1 MELGIS
7 WLTQL
12 TNFNIKLIKPYVII
26 NSVGLFFKMNLEKII
41 KYSGYL
47 SSGLFMLIG
56 FIVSFEVISRYI
68 FNAPTIWVNEI
79 SRFLQIWATYLALT
93 YSFHKNDFI
102 RITVIYDRLGQSGKK
117 ILDFISMLFILFFSS
132 FVVYYGWLIAYDS
145 LKVGRTSSTI
155 LDVPSFL
162 TELAIPLC
170 FFLLVIRVSIEIVRK
185 LGLLIK

>member
-1 MELGIS
+1 
-7 WLTQL
+7 
-12 TNFNIKLIKPYVII
+12 
-26 NSVGLFFKMNLEKII
+26 MNYYDKIV

-47 SSGLFMLIG
+47 ASALFIAIG
-56 FIVSFEVISRYI
+56 FIVSYEVIMRYL
-68 FNAPTIWVNEI
+68 FNSPTIWVNEV

-93 YSFHKNDFI
+93 YSFHKRDFI
-102 RITVIYDRLGQSGKK
+102 RITVIYDRLNETGKK
-117 ILDFISMLFILFFSS
+117 ILDFISFIFIIIFSC

-170 FFLLVIRVSIEIVRK
+170 FTFLVIRVVLEAIRYIRNFSK
-185 LGLLIK
+185 

>member
-1 MELGIS
+1 
-7 WLTQL
+7 
-12 TNFNIKLIKPYVII
+12 
-26 NSVGLFFKMNLEKII
+26 MNYYDKIV

-47 SSGLFMLIG
+47 ASALFIAIG
-56 FIVSFEVISRYI
+56 FIVSYEVIMRYL
-68 FNAPTIWVNEI
+68 FNSPTIWVNEV

-93 YSFHKNDFI
+93 YSFHKQDFI
-102 RITVIYDRLGQSGKK
+102 RITVIYDRLNERGKK
-117 ILDFISMLFILFFSS
+117 ILDFISFVFIIIFCS

-170 FFLLVIRVSIEIVRK
+170 FAFLVLRVILEIITYVRNFVK
-185 LGLLIK
+185 

>member
-1 MELGIS
+1 M
-7 WLTQL
+7 
-12 TNFNIKLIKPYVII
+12 NYYNKLV
-26 NSVGLFFKMNLEKII
+26 

-47 SSGLFMLIG
+47 ASALFIAIG
-56 FIVSFEVISRYI
+56 FIVSYEVIMRYL
-68 FNAPTIWVNEI
+68 FNSPTIWVNEV

-93 YSFHKNDFI
+93 YSFHKQDFI
-102 RITVIYDRLGQSGKK
+102 RITVIYDRLNENGKK
-117 ILDFISMLFILFFSS
+117 ILDFISFIFILIFSS

-170 FFLLVIRVSIEIVRK
+170 FAFLVLRVLLEAIKYIRNFTK
-185 LGLLIK
+185 

>member
-1 MELGIS
+1 MEIY
-7 WLTQL
+7 
-12 TNFNIKLIKPYVII
+12 N
-26 NSVGLFFKMNLEKII
+26 KIV

-47 SSGLFMLIG
+47 ASALFIAIG
-56 FIVSFEVISRYI
+56 FIISYEVIMRYL
-68 FNAPTIWVNEI
+68 FNSPTVWVNEI

-93 YSFHKNDFI
+93 YSFDRKEFI
-102 RITVIYDRLGQSGKK
+102 RITVLYDKLNEAGKK
-117 ILDFISMLFILFFSS
+117 VLDFISAIFILTFSS
-132 FVVYYGWLIAYDS
+132 FVLYFGWLIAYDS

>member
-1 MELGIS
+1 
-7 WLTQL
+7 
-12 TNFNIKLIKPYVII
+12 
-26 NSVGLFFKMNLEKII
+26 MNHYDKIV

-47 SSGLFMLIG
+47 ASALFITIG
-56 FIVSFEVISRYI
+56 FIVSYEVIMRYL
-68 FNAPTIWVNEI
+68 FNSPTIWVNEV

-93 YSFHKNDFI
+93 YSFHKQDFI
-102 RITVIYDRLGQSGKK
+102 RITVIYDRLNETGKK
-117 ILDFISMLFILFFSS
+117 ILDFISFIFIIIFSC

-170 FFLLVIRVSIEIVRK
+170 FAFLVIRVILEAIRYIRNFSK
-185 LGLLIK
+185 

>member
-1 MELGIS
+1 
-7 WLTQL
+7 
-12 TNFNIKLIKPYVII
+12 
-26 NSVGLFFKMNLEKII
+26 MNYYDKIV

-47 SSGLFMLIG
+47 ASALFIAIG
-56 FIVSFEVISRYI
+56 FIVSYEVIMRYL
-68 FNAPTIWVNEI
+68 FNSPTIWVNEV

-93 YSFHKNDFI
+93 YSFHKQDFI
-102 RITVIYDRLGQSGKK
+102 RITVIYDRLNEAGKK
-117 ILDFISMLFILFFSS
+117 ILDFINFIFIIIFSC

-170 FFLLVIRVSIEIVRK
+170 FAFLVIRVILEAIRYIRNFSK
-185 LGLLIK
+185 W

>member
-1 MELGIS
+1 
-7 WLTQL
+7 
-12 TNFNIKLIKPYVII
+12 
-26 NSVGLFFKMNLEKII
+26 MNYYDKIV

-47 SSGLFMLIG
+47 ASALFIAIG
-56 FIVSFEVISRYI
+56 FIVSYEVIMRYL
-68 FNAPTIWVNEI
+68 FNSPTIWVNEV

-93 YSFHKNDFI
+93 YSFHKQDFI
-102 RITVIYDRLGQSGKK
+102 RITVIYDRLNETGKK
-117 ILDFISMLFILFFSS
+117 ILDFISFIFIIIFSC

-170 FFLLVIRVSIEIVRK
+170 FAFLVIRVILEAIRYISNFSK
-185 LGLLIK
+185 

>member
-1 MELGIS
+1 
-7 WLTQL
+7 
-12 TNFNIKLIKPYVII
+12 
-26 NSVGLFFKMNLEKII
+26 MNYYDKIV

-47 SSGLFMLIG
+47 ASALFIAIG
-56 FIVSFEVISRYI
+56 FIVSYEVIMRYL
-68 FNAPTIWVNEI
+68 FNSPTIWVNEV

-93 YSFHKNDFI
+93 YSFHKQDFI
-102 RITVIYDRLGQSGKK
+102 RITVIYDRLNETGKK
-117 ILDFISMLFILFFSS
+117 ILDFISFIFIIIFSC

-170 FFLLVIRVSIEIVRK
+170 FAFLVIRVILEAIRYMRNFSK
-185 LGLLIK
+185 

>member
-1 MELGIS
+1 MS
-7 WLTQL
+7 
-12 TNFNIKLIKPYVII
+12 YYD
-26 NSVGLFFKMNLEKII
+26 KIV

-47 SSGLFMLIG
+47 ASALFIAIG
-56 FIVSFEVISRYI
+56 FIVSYEVIMRYL
-68 FNAPTIWVNEI
+68 FNSPTIWVNEV

-93 YSFHKNDFI
+93 YSFHKRDFI
-102 RITVIYDRLGQSGKK
+102 RITVIYDRLNETGKK
-117 ILDFISMLFILFFSS
+117 ILDFISFIFIIIFSC

-170 FFLLVIRVSIEIVRK
+170 FAFLVIRVILESIRYIRNFSK
-185 LGLLIK
+185 

>member
-1 MELGIS
+1 M
-7 WLTQL
+7 
-12 TNFNIKLIKPYVII
+12 NYYNKLV
-26 NSVGLFFKMNLEKII
+26 

-47 SSGLFMLIG
+47 ASALFITIG
-56 FIVSFEVISRYI
+56 FIVSYEVIMRYL
-68 FNAPTIWVNEI
+68 FNSPTIWVNEV

-102 RITVIYDRLGQSGKK
+102 RITVVYDRLNENGKK
-117 ILDFISMLFILFFSS
+117 ILDFISFIFILIFSS

-170 FFLLVIRVSIEIVRK
+170 FAFLVLRVLLEAIKYIRNFTK
-185 LGLLIK
+185 

>member
-1 MELGIS
+1 MEIY
-7 WLTQL
+7 
-12 TNFNIKLIKPYVII
+12 NKV
-26 NSVGLFFKMNLEKII
+26 I

-47 SSGLFMLIG
+47 ASALFISIG
-56 FIVSFEVISRYI
+56 FIVSYEVIMRYL
-68 FNAPTIWVNEI
+68 FNSPTIWVNEV

-93 YSFHKNDFI
+93 YSFHKKDFI
-102 RITVIYDRLGQSGKK
+102 RITVIYDRLNETGKK
-117 ILDFISMLFILFFSS
+117 ILDFISFIFIIIFSC

-170 FFLLVIRVSIEIVRK
+170 FAFLVMRVILEAIRYIRNFSK
-185 LGLLIK
+185 

>member
-1 MELGIS
+1 M
-7 WLTQL
+7 
-12 TNFNIKLIKPYVII
+12 NYYDKLV
-26 NSVGLFFKMNLEKII
+26 

-47 SSGLFMLIG
+47 ASALFITIG
-56 FIVSFEVISRYI
+56 FIVSYEVIMRYL
-68 FNAPTIWVNEI
+68 FTSPTIWVNEV

-102 RITVIYDRLGQSGKK
+102 RITVIYDRLNDKGKK
-117 ILDFISMLFILFFSS
+117 ILDFISFIFILIFSS

-162 TELAIPLC
+162 TEVAIPLC
-170 FFLLVIRVSIEIVRK
+170 FAFLVLRVILEA
-185 LGLLIK
+185 IKYIRNFVK

>member
-1 MELGIS
+1 M
-7 WLTQL
+7 
-12 TNFNIKLIKPYVII
+12 NYYDKLV
-26 NSVGLFFKMNLEKII
+26 

-47 SSGLFMLIG
+47 ASALFIIIG
-56 FIVSFEVISRYI
+56 FIVSYEVIMRYL
-68 FNAPTIWVNEI
+68 FNSPTIWVNEV

-93 YSFHKNDFI
+93 YSFHKKDFI
-102 RITVIYDRLGQSGKK
+102 RITVIYDRLNENGKK
-117 ILDFISMLFILFFSS
+117 LLDFISFVFIIIFSS

-170 FFLLVIRVSIEIVRK
+170 FAFLVLRVILEAIRYIRNFAK
-185 LGLLIK
+185 

>member
-1 MELGIS
+1 
-7 WLTQL
+7 
-12 TNFNIKLIKPYVII
+12 
-26 NSVGLFFKMNLEKII
+26 MNYYDKIV

-47 SSGLFMLIG
+47 ASALFIAIG
-56 FIVSFEVISRYI
+56 FIISYEVIMRYL
-68 FNAPTIWVNEI
+68 FNSPTIWVNEV

-93 YSFHKNDFI
+93 YSFHKKDFI
-102 RITVIYDRLGQSGKK
+102 RITVIYDRLNETGKK
-117 ILDFISMLFILFFSS
+117 ILDFISFIFIIIFSC

-170 FFLLVIRVSIEIVRK
+170 FAFLVIRVILEAIRYIRNFSK
-185 LGLLIK
+185 

>member
-1 MELGIS
+1 
-7 WLTQL
+7 
-12 TNFNIKLIKPYVII
+12 
-26 NSVGLFFKMNLEKII
+26 MNYYDKIV

-47 SSGLFMLIG
+47 ASALFIAIG
-56 FIVSFEVISRYI
+56 FIVSYEVIMRYL
-68 FNAPTIWVNEI
+68 FNSPTIWVNEV

-93 YSFHKNDFI
+93 YSFHKQDFI
-102 RITVIYDRLGQSGKK
+102 RITVIYDRLNETGKK
-117 ILDFISMLFILFFSS
+117 ILDFISFIFIIIFSC

-170 FFLLVIRVSIEIVRK
+170 FAFLVLRVLLEAIKYIRNFTK
-185 LGLLIK
+185 

>member
-1 MELGIS
+1 M
-7 WLTQL
+7 
-12 TNFNIKLIKPYVII
+12 NYYDKLV
-26 NSVGLFFKMNLEKII
+26 

-47 SSGLFMLIG
+47 ASALFITIG
-56 FIVSFEVISRYI
+56 FIVSYEVIMRYL
-68 FNAPTIWVNEI
+68 FNSPTIWVNEV

-93 YSFHKNDFI
+93 YSFHKKDFI
-102 RITVIYDRLGQSGKK
+102 RITVIYDRLNENGKK
-117 ILDFISMLFILFFSS
+117 ILDFISFIFILIFSS

-170 FFLLVIRVSIEIVRK
+170 FAFLVLRVILEALKYIRNFAK
-185 LGLLIK
+185 

>member
-1 MELGIS
+1 
-7 WLTQL
+7 
-12 TNFNIKLIKPYVII
+12 
-26 NSVGLFFKMNLEKII
+26 MNYYDKIV

-47 SSGLFMLIG
+47 ASALFISIG
-56 FIVSFEVISRYI
+56 FIVSYEVIMRYL
-68 FNAPTIWVNEI
+68 FNSPTIWVNEV

-93 YSFHKNDFI
+93 YSFHKQDFI
-102 RITVIYDRLGQSGKK
+102 RITVVYDRLNESGKK
-117 ILDFISMLFILFFSS
+117 ILDFISFIFIIIFSC

-170 FFLLVIRVSIEIVRK
+170 FAFLVIRVILEAIRYIRNFSK
-185 LGLLIK
+185 

>member
-1 MELGIS
+1 M
-7 WLTQL
+7 
-12 TNFNIKLIKPYVII
+12 NYYDKLV
-26 NSVGLFFKMNLEKII
+26 

-47 SSGLFMLIG
+47 ASALFITIG
-56 FIVSFEVISRYI
+56 FIVSYEVIMRYL
-68 FNAPTIWVNEI
+68 FNSPTIWVNEV

-102 RITVIYDRLGQSGKK
+102 RITVIYDKLNENGKK
-117 ILDFISMLFILFFSS
+117 ILDFISFVFILIFSF

-170 FFLLVIRVSIEIVRK
+170 FAFLVLRVILEA
-185 LGLLIK
+185 IKYIRNFFK